1 MSFYSY
7 KKPNGTSNILVYF
20 KCHQESFVWV
30 KNVKSIARFSRVLA
44 LLNVIK
50 WLLIDR
56 SSVGKFISLSWLCN
70 FNRHPPMD
78 DPNQRDFMHQ
88 YCFITWVCKWILYE
102 CLIPSFFMT
111 KQLSSWRLNTQAI
124 GNYLFFSVMLCN
136 RYQANTPYIQHCCQR
151 KFFLE
156 HCFFFPFIQFT

>member
-1 MSFYSY
+1 M
-7 KKPNGTSNILVYF
+7 
-20 KCHQESFVWV
+20 

-102 CLIPSFFMT
+102 CVIPSFFMT
-111 KQLSSWRLNTQAI
+111 KQLSSWRLNTQTV
-124 GNYLFFSVMLCN
+124 GNY
-136 RYQANTPYIQHCCQR
+136 
-151 KFFLE
+151 
-156 HCFFFPFIQFT
+156 FFFPLCYAIVIKLIPHISNIVVNASFPGTLVFFSLFYPIYIKAVLLKNYWMSKAISS

>member
-1 MSFYSY
+1 M
-7 KKPNGTSNILVYF
+7 
-20 KCHQESFVWV
+20 
-30 KNVKSIARFSRVLA
+30 ARFSRVLA

-124 GNYLFFSVMLCN
+124 GNY
-136 RYQANTPYIQHCCQR
+136 
-151 KFFLE
+151 
-156 HCFFFPFIQFT
+156 FFFPLCYAIVIKLIPHISNIVVNASFPGTLFFFLFYPIYIKAVLLKNYWMSKTISS

>member
-1 MSFYSY
+1 M
-7 KKPNGTSNILVYF
+7 
-20 KCHQESFVWV
+20 
-30 KNVKSIARFSRVLA
+30 
-44 LLNVIK
+44 
-50 WLLIDR
+50 IDR

-124 GNYLFFSVMLCN
+124 GNY
-136 RYQANTPYIQHCCQR
+136 
-151 KFFLE
+151 
-156 HCFFFPFIQFT
+156 FFFPLCYAIVIKLIPHISNIVVNASFSWNIVFFPFLSNLHKGRIIKELLNVKNNFFLKTLKNVQVTTTNKIMKYAIRRWLIQVF